1 MHMIDT
7 WWAWRD
13 WLELHPDW
21 ILALIFGLATLES
34 LAVIGSIVPAIPFM
48 IGLTLLAGHTGIDV
62 YQVLMFACAGAMC
75 GDGISYAIG
84 HHFKHRIEHVW
95 PFRKNPHWLA
105 ASEAFVEKH
114 GGKGL
119 IFGRFIGPIRAFVP
133 LAAGIFQMPLQRF
146 LFYNI
151 VSALLWA
158 PPNILPGYFAGAA
171 VESPLLPGKHQLMF
185 IAAILMSIASLVW
198 LLPRLNSAT
207 RAWRQSHAPHNAGLF
222 ASAEGAPENQFMTL
236 LVALIGLFSFTV
248 VALNLR
254 SFQPMDL
261 WLTQELTRLRQPSI
275 DWLFTAFSLLADAR
289 ALLTL
294 GGLVALWLLLRREWR
309 ALNFIVIASLLCL
322 TLPMMLQWLFGVPGP
337 IPLFAIRDDASFPSG
352 HAFSVT
358 LLWGLFYVMVTR
370 SFLPELKPW
379 ALAISLTLITF
390 TAISRAFLGLHWLS
404 DVLAG
409 LSLGLCVLA
418 ILRWAWYRGAGFQRV
433 GRWEPS
439 LVVLAALL
447 LSGCL
452 WLRHSWASA
461 LIPYTVLGTGG

>member
-1 MHMIDT
+1 MHMTDT

-13 WLELHPDW
+13 WLAMNPDW
-21 ILALIFGLATLES
+21 TLYLIFGLAALES
-34 LAVIGSIVPAIPFM
+34 LAVIGSIIPAIPVM
-48 IGLTLLAGHTGIDV
+48 IGLTLLAGHTGINV
-62 YQVLMFACAGAMC
+62 YHVLLFAVAGAIT
-75 GDGISYAIG
+75 GDGISYALG

-95 PFRKNPHWLA
+95 PFRKHPHWLS

-133 LAAGIFQMPLQRF
+133 LAAGIFQMSLPRF
-146 LFYNI
+146 LFFNI

-171 VESPLLPGKHQLMF
+171 VDNPLLPGKHQLVF
-185 IAAILMSIASLVW
+185 IGAILMSIAMLVW
-198 LLPRLNSAT
+198 LLPRLNSVT
-207 RAWRQSHAPHNAGLF
+207 RRWRQQHAPHDAGLF
-222 ASAEGAPENQFMTL
+222 ACADGIPENQFMTIMVG
-236 LVALIGLFSFTV
+236 LVGLTGFTLI
-248 VALNLR
+248 ALNL
-254 SFQPMDL
+254 PGMGGMDL
-261 WLTQELTRLRQPSI
+261 WLTEELRRLRQPGI
-275 DWLFTAFSLLADAR
+275 DWLFTAFTLLADAR

-294 GGLVALWLLLRREWR
+294 GGLVALWLLVRQEWR
-309 ALNFIVIASLLCL
+309 ALRFVVSASLLCL
-322 TLPMMLQWLFGVPGP
+322 LLPMALQWLFTMPGP
-337 IPLFAIRDDASFPSG
+337 QPVFDLRDESSFPSG

-358 LLWGLFYVMVTR
+358 VIWGLFYVLVTR
-370 SFLPELKPW
+370 DFLPDLKLW
-379 ALAISLTLITF
+379 ALAMSLTLIIF
-390 TAISRAFLGLHWLS
+390 TAIARAFLGLHWFS

-409 LSLGLCVLA
+409 LMLGVAVLA
-418 ILRWAWYRGAGFQRV
+418 GLRWAWYRGAGLSRV

-439 LVVLAALL
+439 LVVLTALT